1 MKILNSS
8 HFRPSAD
15 AALTPV
21 IKLDGKGINSV
32 YSHFMVLTF
41 YFLFPPDLIVAESME
56 DLVSSS
62 SPISES
68 RTYSPGPVLTPD
80 ELRKMSLLSSLSVT
94 IPLGVVSVGQDIYF

>member
-1 MKILNSS
+1 M
-8 HFRPSAD
+8 
-15 AALTPV
+15 TPV

-94 IPLGVVSVGQDIYF
+94 IPLGVVSVGQDIYFQRRVSRSRNTLLIH